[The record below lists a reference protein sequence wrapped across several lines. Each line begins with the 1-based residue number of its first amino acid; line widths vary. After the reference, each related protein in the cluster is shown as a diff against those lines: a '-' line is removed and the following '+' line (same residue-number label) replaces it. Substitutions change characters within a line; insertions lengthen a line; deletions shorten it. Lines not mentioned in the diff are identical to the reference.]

1 MGWAP
6 CAPGKRRCFIPR
18 NYRLPPVREPSVRV
32 NELIRS
38 PEVRVIDA
46 DGHQAGIM
54 SAREALALAQSRG
67 LDLVEVASAAQ
78 PPVCRVM
85 DFDKYRYTQKKKSHT
100 KKSSGGSSIKEV
112 KMGARTDKHDLE
124 FKVRHIRR
132 FVEEGQRVKVSVF
145 FRGREITHP
154 EMGTKMLEAVMGQV
168 QDIAQAEG
176 TARMEGRNMSV
187 LLTPR

>member
-1 MGWAP
+1 M
-6 CAPGKRRCFIPR
+6 
-18 NYRLPPVREPSVRV
+18 
-32 NELIRS
+32 IRS

-54 SAREALALAQSRG
+54 SAREALSLAQSRG
-67 LDLVEVASAAQ
+67 LDLVEVASSAQ

-100 KKSSGGSSIKEV
+100 KKGSSGSSIKEV

-132 FVEEGQRVKVSVF
+132 FVEDGQRVKVSIF

-154 EMGTKMLEAVMGQV
+154 EMGQKILEQIMGLV
-168 QDIAQAEG
+168 QDVAQPEG

>member
-1 MGWAP
+1 
-6 CAPGKRRCFIPR
+6 
-18 NYRLPPVREPSVRV
+18 
-32 NELIRS
+32 
-38 PEVRVIDA
+38 
-46 DGHQAGIM
+46 
-54 SAREALALAQSRG
+54 
-67 LDLVEVASAAQ
+67 
-78 PPVCRVM
+78 M

-100 KKSSGGSSIKEV
+100 KKSSAGSSIKEV

-132 FVEEGQRVKVSVF
+132 FVEEGQRVKVSIF

-154 EMGTKMLEAVMGQV
+154 EMGQKMLEQIMGLV
-168 QDIAQAEG
+168 QDVAQPEG